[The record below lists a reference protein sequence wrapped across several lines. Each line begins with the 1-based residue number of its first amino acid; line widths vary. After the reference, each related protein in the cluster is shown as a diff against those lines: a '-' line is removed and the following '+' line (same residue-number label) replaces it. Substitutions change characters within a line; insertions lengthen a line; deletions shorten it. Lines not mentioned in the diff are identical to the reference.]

1 MKILLAAI
9 KKAWHWLTSMRTAL
23 ALMFLLA
30 LGAAPGA
37 LLPQR
42 SLNED
47 NVTEYLKNNGKIA
60 EIYDKLQL
68 FDVFSSTWFNSIAV
82 LLFISL
88 IGCILPRSLDHYKQL
103 KTRPVRA
110 PKNLSRLPLNAAGI
124 VNKPLPE
131 VEQHITTLFKGW
143 HLAAY
148 PKEED
153 RAGQRSFSAEKG
165 YSRELYNLLFHLG
178 LVGMLVAI
186 AIGRMAYYE
195 GQVIVIASDRDDVNS
210 QFCNT
215 ATANFDSFRAGLLFD
230 GTGLNT
236 YCLDV
241 HNFSANYLP
250 NGQADSFR
258 SDVSYAVGDEINTD
272 SATWKHQEIS
282 VNHPLRLG
290 GDRVYLQGHGFA
302 PTFTIKW
309 PNGEERTQTVQFRPD
324 DLTFFLSSGVVRFDP
339 PAGMYPDLYERRQ
352 HQITI
357 QGLFA
362 PTAAWSG
369 DNNDILSSSYPAM
382 NDPAVAIDI
391 YRGDNGLDSGTS
403 QNIFTIDP
411 TQVHTGQLQKIE
423 RVNLTKQQ
431 SVTLDD
437 GTEITF
443 VGAEEFAN
451 FQVSYDPTQYW
462 VLVFTIMSLGALVGS
477 LTVKRRR
484 IWVRLEPVSDTET
497 RVETAGLARTD
508 RAGWGEEYHKIHR
521 QLLGLPD
528 PDDDDDDDAGV

>member
-110 PKNLSRLPLNAAGI
+110 PKNLNRLPLNATGI

-148 PKEED
+148 TKEED

-178 LVGMLVAI
+178 LVGMLVAM
-186 AIGRMAYYE
+186 AIGRMVYYE

-230 GTGLNT
+230 G
-236 YCLDV
+236 
-241 HNFSANYLP
+241 
-250 NGQADSFR
+250 SFR
-258 SDVSYAVGDEINTD
+258 NSTRCA
-272 SATWKHQEIS
+272 K
-282 VNHPLRLG
+282 
-290 GDRVYLQGHGFA
+290 LQG
-302 PTFTIKW
+302 
-309 PNGEERTQTVQFRPD
+309 N
-324 DLTFFLSSGVVRFDP
+324 
-339 PAGMYPDLYERRQ
+339 
-352 HQITI
+352 
-357 QGLFA
+357 
-362 PTAAWSG
+362 
-369 DNNDILSSSYPAM
+369 
-382 NDPAVAIDI
+382 
-391 YRGDNGLDSGTS
+391 
-403 QNIFTIDP
+403 
-411 TQVHTGQLQKIE
+411 
-423 RVNLTKQQ
+423 
-431 SVTLDD
+431 
-437 GTEITF
+437 
-443 VGAEEFAN
+443 
-451 FQVSYDPTQYW
+451 
-462 VLVFTIMSLGALVGS
+462 
-477 LTVKRRR
+477 
-484 IWVRLEPVSDTET
+484 
-497 RVETAGLARTD
+497 
-508 RAGWGEEYHKIHR
+508 
-521 QLLGLPD
+521 
-528 PDDDDDDDAGV
+528 